1 MDRQSPAGAGRIQP
15 GEIAVRSNKGFRGY
29 TVAFMLLGLL
39 SPPFSIPQ
47 SSTPRTADLIIE
59 ANKQL
64 RLGRTDSAKALFES
78 ALRLD
83 DKSIPA
89 RIGLGKAAVQEEQW
103 SDGCDIFTEVLD
115 RDPANLF
122 AQYGAGICYREYGTQ
137 VGLFMRN
144 IQWGKATD
152 YFLRV
157 IARDSAFEDVLY
169 QLAVLLRYKKDNQR
183 AFALGHRQSTLRP
196 DMNEASLGLFR
207 IYRSYIAEEDPQE
220 ALDSLARMQSDHAR
234 FFVGEVLRR
243 QGNLDAAERVFL
255 DLLSTPRQVPSEV
268 IFLSLARVYFEKGQP
283 ARGEEIYWRAVDG
296 LSSWLGAALL
306 FEDLKYLVT
315 DSELDVYRSVVS
327 DRKKKAFFHA
337 FWNVRNPAPAARI
350 NVRLAEHSRR
360 FQFAERNYESYEFR
374 SWFNDPDKVH
384 HLQFPKSFALNREFN
399 DKGLI
404 YIRHGE
410 PDDTQRTMGLAQQ
423 EQHESWL
430 YSATRDSPQRIFHFS
445 QSNSVGNNWRLV
457 SIPDDP
463 KMLEKLE
470 TWDIRF
476 HELVSG
482 EPLGREGMVDRLRVE
497 SQGTVA
503 AALATDEH
511 RWTKETRTFSLPHSI
526 TRFRGD
532 SGMVQVNISYA
543 LPILSLKNE
552 FSDTLK
558 SLLVEVGV
566 SVSGQAGEKVGSGL
580 NTYSFSLTPQT
591 GNWYVELS
599 RFVLRPDSVRISM
612 HARPVGANLIST
624 WNTPLRLQAY
634 LPSAPLLSDIEF
646 LLPSTTKSST
656 EIDGIKV
663 IPCPFDAL
671 PRTRPLYVYW
681 EMYNLT
687 KDGDGNT
694 KYKSQLL
701 LTPGDSAPNDES
713 LIVYEKDHAGH
724 DEFASEFAQI
734 DVRKYDE
741 GIYTLTVQITDRLMV
756 YTFSKSRLVKLTE
769 G

>member
-1 MDRQSPAGAGRIQP
+1 MNS
-15 GEIAVRSNKGFRGY
+15 GY
-29 TVAFMLLGLL
+29 IVALMLLGLL
-39 SPPFSIPQ
+39 SPPFSISQ
-47 SSTPRTADLIIE
+47 STTPKPTDLIFE
-59 ANKQL
+59 ANRQL
-64 RLGRTDSAKALFES
+64 RLGRTDSAKALFE
-78 ALRLD
+78 AVLLMD
-83 DKSIPA
+83 EKSVPA
-89 RIGLGKAAVQEEQW
+89 RIGLGKAAIQEEQW

-115 RDPANLF
+115 RDPANLY

-144 IQWGKATD
+144 IQWGKAAN
-152 YFLRV
+152 YFSGV
-157 IARDSAFEDVLY
+157 IARDSSFEDVLY

-183 AFALGHRQSTLRP
+183 AFALGHRQSALRP
-196 DMNEASLGLFR
+196 DKNEASLGLFR
-207 IYRSYIAEEDPQE
+207 IYRSYIAEENPQE
-220 ALDSLARMQSDHAR
+220 ALDSLAHMESDHAT
-234 FFVGEVLRR
+234 FFSGEVMRR
-243 QGNLDAAERVFL
+243 QGKLDAAERVFL
-255 DLLSTPRQVPSEV
+255 DLLSMPRQVPSEV

-283 ARGEEIYWRAVDG
+283 ARAEEIYWRAVDR

-306 FEDLKYLVT
+306 FEDLKYLLT
-315 DSELDVYRSVVS
+315 DAELDVYRTLVS
-327 DRKKKAFFHA
+327 DRKKKAFFRS
-337 FWNVRNPAPAARI
+337 FWNVRNPAPAART

-360 FQFAERNYESYEFR
+360 FQFAERNYECYEFR

-404 YIRHGE
+404 CIRHGE
-410 PDDTQRTMGLAQQ
+410 PDDTQRTMGIGQE

-430 YSATRDSPQRIFHFS
+430 YSATGDSPQRIFHFS

-457 SIPDDP
+457 SMPDDP

-482 EPLGREGMVDRLRVE
+482 EPLGREMMVDRLRVE
-497 SQGTVA
+497 SQVTVA

-511 RWTKETRTFSLPHSI
+511 RWTKETKTFSLPHSI
-526 TRFRGD
+526 TGFRSD
-532 SGMVQVNISYA
+532 SGMAQVNISYA
-543 LPILSLKNE
+543 LPILSLKDE

-558 SLLVEVGV
+558 TLLVEVGV
-566 SVSGQAGEKVGSGL
+566 SVSGPGGEKLASGL
-580 NTYSFSLTPQT
+580 NTFSFSLSPQT
-591 GNWYVELS
+591 GNWYVELY
-599 RFVLRPDSVRISM
+599 RFVLHPDSVRIAM
-612 HARPVGANLIST
+612 HARPVGSNLIST
-624 WNTPLRLQAY
+624 WNAQLRLQAY
-634 LPSAPLLSDIEF
+634 LPSAPMLSDIEF
-646 LLPSTTKSST
+646 LLPSSTKSST

-694 KYKSQLL
+694 KYRTQVF

-713 LIVYEKDHAGH
+713 RVVYQKDHAGQN
-724 DEFASEFAQI
+724 EFASEFAQI
-734 DVRKYDE
+734 DVREYDE
-741 GIYTLTVQITDRLMV
+741 GTYTLTVQITDRLMV
-756 YTFSKSRLVKLTE
+756 HTFSRSRIVKLTE

>member
-1 MDRQSPAGAGRIQP
+1 
-15 GEIAVRSNKGFRGY
+15 
-29 TVAFMLLGLL
+29 MLLGLL
-39 SPPFSIPQ
+39 SPPFSISQ
-47 SSTPRTADLIIE
+47 SSTPKSSDLILE

-78 ALRLD
+78 ALLMD

-89 RIGLGKAAVQEEQW
+89 RIGLGKAAMQDEQW

-115 RDPANLF
+115 RDPVNLY

-169 QLAVLLRYKKDNQR
+169 QLALLLRYRNDNLS
-183 AFALGHRQSTLRP
+183 AFALGHRQIALRP

-207 IYRSYIAEEDPQE
+207 IYRSYVAGENPQE
-220 ALDSLARMQSDHAR
+220 VLDSLAHMPSDHAR
-234 FFVGEVLRR
+234 YFSGEVLRR
-243 QGNLDAAERVFL
+243 QGKLDAAERVFL
-255 DLLSTPRQVPSEV
+255 DLLSMPRQVPSEV
-268 IFLSLARVYFEKGQP
+268 IFLSLSRVYFQKGQP
-283 ARGEEIYWRAVDG
+283 AQAEEIYWRAVDRI
-296 LSSWLGAALL
+296 SSWLGAALL

-315 DSELDVYRSVVS
+315 DSELEVYRSVIS

-350 NVRLAEHSRR
+350 NARLADHSRR

-384 HLQFPKSFALNREFN
+384 HLQFPKSFRLNREFN

-430 YSATRDSPQRIFHFS
+430 YSATGDSPQRIFHFS

-463 KMLEKLE
+463 KMMEKLE
-470 TWDIRF
+470 TWDIRY
-476 HELVSG
+476 HELVIG
-482 EPLGREGMVDRLRVE
+482 DPLGREGMVDRLRVE
-497 SQGTVA
+497 SQVTVA

-511 RWTKETRTFSLPHSI
+511 RWTKETKTFSLPHSI
-526 TRFRGD
+526 TRFRSD
-532 SGMVQVNISYA
+532 SGMVLVNISYA

-558 SLLVEVGV
+558 TLLVEVGV
-566 SVSGQAGEKVGSGL
+566 SVSGPGGDKVASGL
-580 NTYSFSLTPQT
+580 NTYSFSLSPQT
-591 GNWYVELS
+591 GNWYVELY
-599 RFVLRPDSVRISM
+599 RFILRPDSVKISM
-612 HARPVGANLIST
+612 HARPIGRELIST
-624 WNTPLRLQAY
+624 WNTQLRLPVY
-634 LPSAPLLSDIEF
+634 PPSAPLLSDIEL

-671 PRTRPLYVYW
+671 PRNRPLYVYW

-694 KYKSQLL
+694 KYNSQVL
-701 LTPGDSAPNDES
+701 LTPGDSAPNDET
-713 LIVYEKDHAGH
+713 VVAYGKDHAGQN
-724 DEFASEFAQI
+724 EFASEFAQI
-734 DVRKYDE
+734 DVSEYDD
-741 GIYTLTVQITDRLMV
+741 GIYTLTIQITDRLMV
-756 YTFSKSRLVKLTE
+756 HTFSKSRIVKLTE
-769 G
+769 E